1 MAAIDVHVHPTT
13 PEVAHHYPDWFW
25 KTPRERF
32 GMETHEFTLE
42 DLLRDMDFAEVERSV
57 LLGFDCTTSY
67 GWKIPNESIAELVER
82 HPDRLTGFASV
93 DPQQGDQAAQ
103 DLEFA
108 VRELGMK
115 GLKLHPPTQHFY
127 PDDPKAEPVWAK
139 AEELRIPVLLHV
151 GQTFAGGYVK
161 YAHPINVDAVA
172 ADHPDLVILLAHF
185 GFPWTEE
192 VISLAWTRPNVWI
205 ELSGWLP
212 RYIPPTIW
220 RFCKS
225 MFSDRTVF
233 GTDYPG
239 IKPQQWIAD
248 FEHIELPGEV
258 KEKVLY
264 ENARRLIAA

>member
-1 MAAIDVHVHPTT
+1 VTAIDVHVHPTT

-32 GMETHEFTLE
+32 GMETHEFTLD

-67 GWKIPNESIAELVER
+67 GWKIPNEAIAELVAR
-82 HPDRLTGFASV
+82 QPDRLTGFASV
-93 DPQQGDQAAQ
+93 DPQQGDQAAR

-108 VRELGMK
+108 VRELEMK

-212 RYIPPTIW
+212 RYIPPNIW
-220 RFCKS
+220 RFCRS

-248 FEHIELPGEV
+248 FEQIELPDEV
-258 KEKVLY
+258 KEKVLHK
-264 ENARRLIAA
+264 NARRLIAA